1 MNTIPNLILIH
12 IGKTL
17 PEYIYDCV
25 YQALLVNR
33 EVCIYVLLDD
43 TLISEFKNEISKF
56 NLDVYR
62 SNVQQVIAVPLSI
75 IQSDQLTQF
84 DALCKKLPTGMVGF
98 RDGFWIS
105 TTSRFFYIQR
115 FMELFQITNAF
126 HMENDIMLYEDLAS
140 ICNNL
145 DTKFMYMVQDNPK
158 RVIPSIIY
166 IPNDSILKDLTTY
179 ILQKYDSSSGFLNDM
194 DLLGTYL
201 NKKHFPFTF
210 ENNAGFLI
218 FDGAAI
224 GQYLGGVDPNNLP
237 TQPTEREEQ
246 LKRMNNPSK
255 GFVNESSVFKITNGN
270 PSFFRKDVFLE
281 HLRVTVQLIYAQQQQ
296 GEQHEIKQVANLHIH
311 SKQLYQFS
319 SIFNMKYNDI
329 ITGDR
334 VLSLCDFVITT
345 PGIANYHQGVQH
357 PRMIMVRDFKSVN
370 PDQLNQI
377 FKMVQ
382 SNGPVKLFIY
392 THILE
397 EFVKYILPLVDPEI
411 NFVFY
416 LHNSDHP
423 FNMDSLLENKQIK
436 HIFAQNPDTSSYS
449 KKVTLLPIGLANS
462 MFKHGDILSLYSVM
476 AKSYLQKK
484 TKNIYINI
492 NPSTFSYRAEV
503 LKYLSSQ
510 NITDPKPFAD
520 YLADLS
526 EHRFCLCIRGNGLDS
541 HRFFES
547 LYLGTIPVIINN
559 SHTKMDSFVLYLRAS
574 EIPFIEIREESM
586 EIISQKYFET
596 DFFNEKLYKKMIK
609 TPLQCMEVLK
619 LNYYQLN

>member
-43 TLISEFKNEISKF
+43 TLISEFKTTISKF
-56 NLDVYR
+56 NLDLYR
-62 SNVQQVIAVPLSI
+62 SNVQQVISVPLSVI
-75 IQSDQLTQF
+75 SSVQLTQF
-84 DALCKKLPTGMVGF
+84 DKLCNKLPKGMVQF

-126 HMENDIMLYEDLAS
+126 HMENDIMLYEDLDS
-140 ICNNL
+140 IRNRL
-145 DTKFMYMVQDNPK
+145 DTEYMYMVQDNPK

-166 IPNDSILKDLTTY
+166 IPNHGILRDLTSY
-179 ILQKYDSSSGFLNDM
+179 ILEKYNDSSQFLNDM
-194 DLLGTYL
+194 DLLGTYEK
-201 NKKHFPFTF
+201 KKHFPFTF
-210 ENNAGFLI
+210 ENNGGFLI

-237 TQPTEREEQ
+237 KEPTERGEI

-255 GFVNESSVFKITNGN
+255 GFVNESSMFKIENGN
-270 PSFFRKDVFLE
+270 PRFFRKDIFLDY
-281 HLRVTVQLIYAQQQQ
+281 LRVPIQLVY
-296 GEQHEIKQVANLHIH
+296 GESSEQHIKQVANLHIH

-319 SIFNMKYNDI
+319 SIFNMKYDDI

-334 VLSLCDFVITT
+334 VLSLCDFIITT
-345 PGIANYHQGVQH
+345 PGIVNYHRGVQH
-357 PRMIMVRDFKSVN
+357 PRMILVRDFTSV
-370 PDQLNQI
+370 DAKQLNTI
-377 FKMVQ
+377 FK
-382 SNGPVKLFIY
+382 SKGTTGPVKLFIY

-397 EFVKYILPLVDPEI
+397 DFVNYILPLVDPEI
-411 NFVFY
+411 NFVIY

-423 FNMDSLLENKQIK
+423 FNMDSLLERKQIK
-436 HIFAQNPDTSSYS
+436 HIFAQNPDTSNYS

-462 MFKHGDILSLYSVM
+462 MFSHGDTLALYSVM
-476 AKSYLQKK
+476 AKSYNLKK

-492 NPSTFSYRAEV
+492 NPNTFSYRAEV

-510 NITDPKPFAD
+510 NITEPKPFAD
-520 YLADLS
+520 YLVDLS

-559 SHTKMDSFVLYLRAS
+559 SHTKMNSFVLYLRAS
-574 EIPFIEIREESM
+574 EIPFVEIREESM
-586 EIISQKYFET
+586 EIIAEKYFQT
-596 DFFNEKLYKKMIK
+596 DFFNEKLYRKMITK
-609 TPLQCMEVLK
+609 PLQTMEVLK
-619 LNYYQLN
+619 LNYYQLDV

>member
-1 MNTIPNLILIH
+1 
-12 IGKTL
+12 
-17 PEYIYDCV
+17 
-25 YQALLVNR
+25 VNR
-33 EVCIYVLLDD
+33 EVCIYVLLDES
-43 TLISEFKNEISKF
+43 LISEFKITTSKF
-56 NLDVYR
+56 NLDLYR
-62 SNVQQVIAVPLSI
+62 SNVQQVITVPLSI
-75 IQSDQLTQF
+75 LKSDQLTQF

-115 FMELFQITNAF
+115 FMELFQLANVF
-126 HMENDIMLYEDLAS
+126 HMENDIMLYEDLES
-140 ICNNL
+140 IRNGL
-145 DTKFMYMVQDNPK
+145 DTEYMYMVQDNPN

-166 IPNDSILKDLTTY
+166 IPNSFILKDLTSY
-179 ILQKYDSSSGFLNDM
+179 ILERYNLNSGFLNDM
-194 DLLGTYL
+194 DLLGAYP

-210 ENNAGFLI
+210 ENNNGFLI

-237 TQPTEREEQ
+237 KQSTEREEL

-255 GFVNESSVFKITNGN
+255 FFVNESCDFKIKNDN
-270 PSFFRKDVFLE
+270 PRFFRKDIFLDY
-281 HLRVTVQLIYAQQQQ
+281 LRVPIQLIYGTDTTDTIDASDAK
-296 GEQHEIKQVANLHIH
+296 IKQVANLHIH

-319 SIFNMKYNDI
+319 SVFNMKYDDI

-334 VLSLCDFVITT
+334 ILSLCDFVITT
-345 PGIANYHQGVQH
+345 PGIANYHRGVQH
-357 PRMIMVRDFKSVN
+357 PRMIMVRDFRSIDPN
-370 PDQLNQI
+370 QLNTI
-377 FKMVQ
+377 FNSYVTT
-382 SNGPVKLFIY
+382 GPVKLFIY
-392 THILE
+392 MHILE

-416 LHNSDHP
+416 LHNSDHS

-436 HIFAQNPDTSSYS
+436 HIFAQNPDTQGYS

-462 MFKHGDILSLYSVM
+462 MFNHGDILSLYSVM
-476 AKSYLQKK
+476 AKTYLQKK

-503 LKYLSSQ
+503 LNYLSAQ
-510 NITDPKPFAD
+510 NITQSKPFAD
-520 YLADLS
+520 YLVDLS

-559 SHTKMDSFVLYLRAS
+559 SNTKMDSFVHYLQAS
-574 EIPFIEIREESM
+574 EIPFVEIREESL
-586 EIISQKYFET
+586 EVIAEKYFQT

-609 TPLQCMEVLK
+609 TPLQCMDVLK